1 MRANRPVRTI
11 VCAALL
17 MCTTH
22 LWAQAPAKTIRWI
35 VPFPPGGIT
44 DVLARLISVRM
55 QTGLGQP
62 IVVENRPGAGGM
74 IGAEIVAKGTPDGSL
89 LFIGGTI
96 VPTAPSLYRKLNFD
110 PLHDLAP
117 VAHVGYSANVLV
129 VAAGHP
135 AKNVKELVDMAR
147 SKPGRLNYASIGNGS
162 LLQLAAEEL
171 NRDAGVNIVQV
182 PYKGGAEMVAAV
194 ITGQVDLSFDNMVQV
209 LPQIKAGKM
218 RALAVTT
225 RTRDRA
231 LPDVP
236 TMIESGFKDFEIS
249 TWTGVWTTGGTPG
262 ETVSRLEGAMRK
274 VLASPEFV
282 AAIQKTGVTITNLG
296 SRDLAKIVVE
306 EAVRWDKVLKFAGVK
321 PE

>member
-1 MRANRPVRTI
+1 MRVNHFVRTI
-11 VCAALL
+11 TCAALL
-17 MCTTH
+17 LCAAN
-22 LWAQAPAKTIRWI
+22 LWAQAPGKTIRWI

-74 IGAEIVAKGTPDGSL
+74 IGAEMVAKGTPDGSL

-96 VPTAPSLYRKLNFD
+96 VPTAPSLYGNLKFD
-110 PLHDLAP
+110 PLRELAP

-129 VAAGHP
+129 VAANHP
-135 AKNVKELVDMAR
+135 AKTVKELVDMAR
-147 SKPGRLNYASIGNGS
+147 SKPGQLNYASIGNGS
-162 LLQLAAEEL
+162 LLQLAAEQL
-171 NRDAGVNIVQV
+171 KRDSGTAIVQI

-194 ITGQVDLSFDNMVQV
+194 ITRQVDLAFDNMVQV
-209 LPQIKAGKM
+209 LPHIQGGKM
-218 RALAVTT
+218 KALAVTT

-236 TMIESGFKDFEIS
+236 TMIESGFKDFEIT
-249 TWTGVWTTGGTPG
+249 TWTGVWTTGGTPA

-296 SRDLAKIVVE
+296 SRDLARIVAE